1 VQSGLEDLL
10 AVVGLEV
17 TTEGVMTDTH
27 LESWRGGRDFQIS
40 EAATLKPL
48 ALNEPAY
55 VPK

>member
-1 VQSGLEDLL
+1 LEDLL

-17 TTEGVMTDTH
+17 TTEGVRTDTH
-27 LESWRGGRDFQIS
+27 LESWGGGREFQIS

>member
-1 VQSGLEDLL
+1 LEDLL

-27 LESWRGGRDFQIS
+27 LESWRGGREFQIS
-40 EAATLKPL
+40 EAATVKPR
-48 ALNEPAY
+48 ALNELAY